1 MTFTLS
7 RHRFS
12 GPHAVRGAVPC
23 RGPGLYAFLDG
34 REVLYIGQS
43 AAVRYRVGPGHHK
56 WSAFARRAAQPRI
69 GYLCMAD
76 QSAAART
83 GLEKV
88 LIRIHRPAL
97 NG

>member
-1 MTFTLS
+1 MTITLS

-23 RGPGLYAFLDG
+23 SGPGLYAFLDG
-34 REVLYIGQS
+34 REILYIGQS

-56 WSAFARRAAQPRI
+56 WCAFLRRARDPRI
-69 GYLCMAD
+69 GFLCMAT